1 MLPLLS
7 ASTDWRLVSYDV
19 CPDASIGL
27 DAGFCTPLLS
37 VSDALLSVTFSR
49 RFFDSLSEGILTCEN
64 MRVRRCVIV
73 GFFEVAVTL
82 TSGNTAGSSG
92 IEGARLEDF
101 ASCECRDM
109 EDTEDD
115 RVEVSAC
122 CGGTLNFVFII
133 WSRMCGGGEKRS
145 TPAGGVNGLP
155 PQVRNTNS
163 RETLKCKQDS

>member
-1 MLPLLS
+1 M
-7 ASTDWRLVSYDV
+7 TW
-19 CPDASIGL
+19 
-27 DAGFCTPLLS
+27 
-37 VSDALLSVTFSR
+37 
-49 RFFDSLSEGILTCEN
+49 
-64 MRVRRCVIV
+64 
-73 GFFEVAVTL
+73 
-82 TSGNTAGSSG
+82 TSGNAAGSSG
-92 IEGARLEDF
+92 IEGVRLEDF

-122 CGGTLNFVFII
+122 CEGTLNCVFII
-133 WSRMCGGGEKRS
+133 WSRMGGEGVNRS